1 MENAV
6 IGPFLLLDA
15 LTGAVFL
22 LLGWVLYKYP
32 PKEINSRY
40 GYRTSK
46 SMKSQD
52 AWDFAQAYSGKLM
65 MKAGAFLLVVGVL
78 GAYLVPISFMWE
90 IFVAIFAFSI
100 AILALFYYTE
110 SELDQ
115 IT

>member
-1 MENAV
+1 MESTV
-6 IGPFLLLDA
+6 VGPFLLLDA
-15 LTGAVFL
+15 FTGVVFI

-32 PKEINSRY
+32 PKEINSLY

-46 SMKSQD
+46 SMKSQE
-52 AWDFAQAYSGKLM
+52 AWDFAQQYSGKLM
-65 MKAGAFLLVVGVL
+65 VKTGAFLLVVGVL
-78 GAYLVPISFMWE
+78 GAYLIPISFIWE

-100 AILALFYYTE
+100 AILALFYFTE